1 MSASPDNDRTPDFFD
16 KLIEETPRENPR
28 EQSGFTASFRGYDK
42 AEVDSALS
50 TLRNQLQQAKA
61 DLAATEARH
70 EDAVEALRDEE
81 RIAREDLEAELLA
94 AKAKAAET
102 EAQVATLTN
111 ELVDTPRA
119 DGQEA
124 PSREQFEAILRVAEE
139 QANVLI
145 QNAAVQADRLMA
157 AAREEVTTRRAEADA
172 DVTRIIAQ
180 AQHDADQVRLKIDTE
195 YTSHEATLEREAA
208 HAAEKVHQA
217 TQEATAIRTE
227 AEKGAAALRSLVT
240 RETTQLRADAER
252 EVREMNA
259 RVLEFEETLTRRQDD
274 AQQEFLVLH
283 NQAVAH
289 AERITTDANE
299 QVAASLDHAQRISG
313 KADDYERLMRSQ
325 AQTIEADA
333 QVRARDTLDRARVK
347 SQKIVDSVTSHT
359 STVLRDAEDQAR
371 QLRWQQQQLASF
383 MAEVR
388 ELIRPDGIFS
398 DEAPTLETV
407 ATAADAE
414 EDVAVETVDAE
425 LIDDTEADDTDA
437 TDEPASEFRGDE
449 ALDDELL
456 DDDAETI
463 DGKITIEVVESD
475 EKASR

>member
-1 MSASPDNDRTPDFFD
+1 MSETPDNDRTPDFFD
-16 KLIEETPRENPR
+16 KLIEENPR
-28 EQSGFTASFRGYDK
+28 EQSSFTASFRGYDK
-42 AEVDSALS
+42 AEVDSALG
-50 TLRNQLQQAKA
+50 TLRNQLKQAKA

-81 RIAREDLEAELLA
+81 RIAREELEAELLA
-94 AKAKAAET
+94 TKAKAAET
-102 EAQVATLTN
+102 ELQVATLTN

-157 AAREEVTTRRAEADA
+157 AAREEVTTQRAEADA

-195 YTSHEATLEREAA
+195 YTAHEATLEREAA

-299 QVAASLDHAQRISG
+299 QVAASLEHAQRISG

-359 STVLRDAEDQAR
+359 STVLRDAEDHAR

-398 DEAPTLETV
+398 DEASPVGTV
-407 ATAADAE
+407 ATAADAD
-414 EDVAVETVDAE
+414 EDADANTVDAE
-425 LIDDTEADDTDA
+425 LIDESVDDAVGTETAA
-437 TDEPASEFRGDE
+437 GFGGDEEFRGDE
-449 ALDDELL
+449 ALEDELL

>member
-1 MSASPDNDRTPDFFD
+1 MSETPDNDHTPDFFD
-16 KLIEETPRENPR
+16 KLIEDVPREQPQQQQ
-28 EQSGFTASFRGYDK
+28 QSGFTASFRGYDK

-61 DLAATEARH
+61 DLADAEARH
-70 EDAVEALRDEE
+70 EDAVESVRDEE
-81 RIAREDLEAELLA
+81 RSAREALEAELTA
-94 AKAKAAET
+94 ARAQADAAEQ
-102 EAQVATLTN
+102 QVTTLTN
-111 ELVDTPRA
+111 ELVDAPRA
-119 DGQEA
+119 EGKDA
-124 PSREQFEAILRVAEE
+124 PSREQFETILRVAEE

-157 AAREEVTTRRAEADA
+157 AAREEVTAQRAEADA
-172 DVTRIIAQ
+172 DVARIIAQ

-195 YTSHEATLEREAA
+195 YTAHEATIEREAA

-274 AQQEFLVLH
+274 AQQEFLLLH

-299 QVAASLDHAQRISG
+299 QVAASLDHAQRISA

-333 QVRARDTLDRARVK
+333 QVRARDALDRARVK
-347 SQKIVDSVTSHT
+347 SQKIVESVTQHT
-359 STVLRDAEDQAR
+359 STVLRDAEDHAR

-388 ELIRPDGIFS
+388 ELIRPDGVFS
-398 DEAPTLETV
+398 DDPSAIAVPSTET
-407 ATAADAE
+407 ADA
-414 EDVAVETVDAE
+414 DVADADAGTTDGD
-425 LIDDTEADDTDA
+425 LADA
-437 TDEPASEFRGDE
+437 APAGDEEFLGDE
-449 ALDDELL
+449 ALDDEGT
-456 DDDAETI
+456 ETI
-463 DGKITIEVVESD
+463 DGKITIEVVDAD

>member
-1 MSASPDNDRTPDFFD
+1 MSESPDNDRTPDFFD
-16 KLIEETPRENPR
+16 KLIEDVPRESQAQ
-28 EQSGFTASFRGYDK
+28 QSGFTASFRGYDK

-61 DLAATEARH
+61 DLASAEARH
-70 EDAVEALRDEE
+70 EDSLETIRDEE
-81 RIAREDLEAELLA
+81 RIAREELEAELTA
-94 AKAKAAET
+94 VKAKAAET
-102 EAQVATLTN
+102 EQQVATLTN

-157 AAREEVTTRRAEADA
+157 AAREEVTTQRAEADA
-172 DVTRIIAQ
+172 DVARIIAQ

-195 YTSHEATLEREAA
+195 YTAHEATLEREAA

-217 TQEATAIRTE
+217 SQEATAIRTE

-252 EVREMNA
+252 DVREMNA

-299 QVAASLDHAQRISG
+299 QVTASLEHAQRISA

-347 SQKIVDSVTSHT
+347 SQKIVDSVTTHT
-359 STVLRDAEDQAR
+359 STVLRDAEDHAR

-388 ELIRPDGIFS
+388 ELIRPEGIFTGEV
-398 DEAPTLETV
+398 EALGTPAAEH
-407 ATAADAE
+407 AAADTESDDDAILDGE
-414 EDVAVETVDAE
+414 LVENTD
-425 LIDDTEADDTDA
+425 ADDDSS
-437 TDEPASEFRGDE
+437 EEFRGDE
-449 ALDDELL
+449 VLEDEILDE
-456 DDDAETI
+456 DAETI
-463 DGKITIEVVESD
+463 DGKITIDVVETD

>member
-1 MSASPDNDRTPDFFD
+1 MSESPDNDRTPDFFD
-16 KLIEETPRENPR
+16 KLIEETPRENAR
-28 EQSGFTASFRGYDK
+28 EQSGFAASFRGYDK

-50 TLRNQLQQAKA
+50 ALRNQLQQAKA
-61 DLAATEARH
+61 ELAATEARH
-70 EDAVEALRDEE
+70 EDAVEALREEE
-81 RIAREDLEAELLA
+81 RIAREELEAELLA
-94 AKAKAAET
+94 TKAKAAET
-102 EAQVATLTN
+102 EQQVATLTN
-111 ELVDTPRA
+111 ERGDTPRA

-157 AAREEVTTRRAEADA
+157 AAREEVTTQRAEADA
-172 DVTRIIAQ
+172 DVTRIIAH

-195 YTSHEATLEREAA
+195 YTAHQATLEREAA
-208 HAAEKVHQA
+208 HAAERVHQA

-240 RETTQLRADAER
+240 RETTQLRAEAER

-289 AERITTDANE
+289 AERITNDANE
-299 QVAASLDHAQRISG
+299 QVAASLDHAQRISA

-347 SQKIVDSVTSHT
+347 SQKIVDSVTGHT
-359 STVLRDAEDQAR
+359 SAVLRDAEDQAR

-388 ELIRPDGIFS
+388 ELIRPEGIFS
-398 DEAPTLETV
+398 DQQTVDSVATV
-407 ATAADAE
+407 ADADA
-414 EDVAVETVDAE
+414 DVDPLDAE
-425 LIDDTEADDTDA
+425 IIEDA
-437 TDEPASEFRGDE
+437 QDETAEPVEEFRGDE
-449 ALDDELL
+449 ALDDEIL

-463 DGKITIEVVESD
+463 DGKITIEVVETD